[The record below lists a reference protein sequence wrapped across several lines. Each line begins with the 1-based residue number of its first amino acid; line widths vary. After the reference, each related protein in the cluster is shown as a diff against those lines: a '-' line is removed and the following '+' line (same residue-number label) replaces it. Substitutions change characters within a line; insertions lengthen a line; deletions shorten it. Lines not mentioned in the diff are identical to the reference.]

1 MNAVHS
7 RTAQTKVTEPDPFFP
22 HYDKR
27 FWHKWRHILFIH
39 DATTFLKAGTKMTY
53 PEIQQTEVITSGA

>member
-1 MNAVHS
+1 ME
-7 RTAQTKVTEPDPFFP
+7 QDPFFP

-27 FWHKWRHILFIH
+27 FWHKWMHILFIH
-39 DATTFLKAGTKMTY
+39 DATTFLKAGTKITY